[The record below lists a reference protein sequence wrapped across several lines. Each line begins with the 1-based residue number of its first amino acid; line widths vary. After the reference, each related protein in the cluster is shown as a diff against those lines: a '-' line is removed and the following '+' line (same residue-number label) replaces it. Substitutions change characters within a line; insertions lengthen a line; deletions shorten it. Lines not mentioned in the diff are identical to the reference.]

1 MSGPRRSRHDLEA
14 RRNAG
19 TCLAMF
25 GLLAVG
31 GGLFALAV
39 VALPDLLKAIIFFG
53 VIVGFV
59 LFHYLTWGWFLS
71 RRRPGDERYD
81 EPEEEPAR
89 SPPLDSAAEFGDD

>member
-1 MSGPRRSRHDLEA
+1 MSGARRSRHDLEA

-25 GLLAVG
+25 GLLVIA

-39 VALPDLLKAIIFFG
+39 VILPDLLKAIIFLG

-59 LFHYLTWGWFLS
+59 LFHYVTWGWFLS

-81 EPEEEPAR
+81 EPDDEPTR
-89 SPPLDSAAEFGDD
+89 YPPINDTAEFGDD